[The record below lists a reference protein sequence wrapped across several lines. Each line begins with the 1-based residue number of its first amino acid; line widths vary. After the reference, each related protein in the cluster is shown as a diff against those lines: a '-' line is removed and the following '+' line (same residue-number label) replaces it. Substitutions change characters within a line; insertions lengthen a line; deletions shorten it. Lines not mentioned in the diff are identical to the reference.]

1 MECGINN
8 VVYYGLTGFIWHKP
22 HVLLA
27 RVNYFL
33 LSMSFHLVTYTIFV
47 WVITF
52 IMDLSDWMT
61 ICLEKMFDKNITI
74 ANNTSN
80 VIS

>member
-1 MECGINN
+1 MECGINY
-8 VVYYGLTGFIWHKP
+8 VFYYGLTGFIWHKP

-47 WVITF
+47 WGDYIYYGFV
-52 IMDLSDWMT
+52 
-61 ICLEKMFDKNITI
+61 
-74 ANNTSN
+74 
-80 VIS
+80 